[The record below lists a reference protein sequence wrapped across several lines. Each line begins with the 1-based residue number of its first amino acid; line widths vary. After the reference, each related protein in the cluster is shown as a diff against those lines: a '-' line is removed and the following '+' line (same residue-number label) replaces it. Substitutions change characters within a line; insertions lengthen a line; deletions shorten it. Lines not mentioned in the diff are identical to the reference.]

1 MPVKRINEATLSR
14 LKKHNWPGNIRELQ
28 HSVERAVIM
37 SESNILEP
45 HDFFIS
51 QSTEEKEKVFES
63 KNLNLQETEKM
74 LIRKVIDKHG
84 GNISKAAKELGLTR
98 ASLYRR
104 IEKYGL

>member
-1 MPVKRINEATLSR
+1 MSISAIKR

-37 SESNILEP
+37 AEETTLQA
-45 HDFFIS
+45 HDFFLAKSNQKDSILNA
-51 QSTEEKEKVFES
+51 E
-63 KNLNLQETEKM
+63 NLNLQETERI

-104 IEKYGL
+104 IEKYDL